1 MTLCEMGDFESF
13 ELEEIFFGISTEDS
27 ELVDVTETFLDGSV
41 LPMESNES
49 MAEDLIN
56 LGLVS
61 VKDLSSS
68 SEEESSLVVSDLTT
82 AGVHI
87 WTS

>member
-27 ELVDVTETFLDGSV
+27 ELVDVTETFLNGSV

-68 SEEESSLVVSDLTT
+68 SEEESSLVSDLTT

>member
-1 MTLCEMGDFESF
+1 MTLCEVGDFESF
-13 ELEEIFFGISTEDS
+13 ELKEIFFGVSTEDS
-27 ELVDVTETFLDGSV
+27 ELVDVTETFLVGSV
-41 LPMESNES
+41 VPMESKES
-49 MAEDLIN
+49 MAKDLIN

-61 VKDLSSS
+61 VKDSSLS
-68 SEEESSLVVSDLTT
+68 SEEESLLVSDLTT

>member
-1 MTLCEMGDFESF
+1 MTLCEVGDFESF
-13 ELEEIFFGISTEDS
+13 ELEEIFFGVSTEDS
-27 ELVDVTETFLDGSV
+27 ELVDVTETFLVGSV
-41 LPMESNES
+41 VPMESKES
-49 MAEDLIN
+49 MAKDLIN

-61 VKDLSSS
+61 VKDSSLS
-68 SEEESSLVVSDLTT
+68 SEEESLLVSDLTT

>member
-1 MTLCEMGDFESF
+1 MTLCVMGDFESF

-27 ELVDVTETFLDGSV
+27 ELVDVTETFLVGSV
-41 LPMESNES
+41 VPMESNES

-68 SEEESSLVVSDLTT
+68 SEEESSPVSDLTT

>member
-1 MTLCEMGDFESF
+1 MMD
-13 ELEEIFFGISTEDS
+13 EEISFVTSIEDS
-27 ELVDVTETFLDGSV
+27 ELVDVTETFLVGCV
-41 LPMESNES
+41 PMESNVS

-61 VKDLSSS
+61 VMDSS
-68 SEEESSLVVSDLTT
+68 SEEESPSDLTT

-87 WTS
+87 WTSYA